1 MIPHDPTPIATSA
14 LTARPRQGPLGVV
27 RVAAANLS
35 FVDWFALLFHAAMT
49 VRVLLAPDSPEALV
63 ARRSFYAL
71 IGVTLTT
78 LVLVRGEVLPA
89 GKLRTFAYRLGLMAP
104 ISGSYFVLKYHL
116 PALEP
121 RLLDGTLLAL
131 DTAIFGVSPAVFL
144 DRFVTPARTEWFSF
158 FYYSYFLIL
167 ASYLTTSVF
176 GETNR
181 QRLAEIAVGG
191 AFVACVG
198 HFTYTLVPGMG
209 PHATLAFEHELVG
222 GVWWN
227 TVAEAVSASGAQLD
241 IFPSLHTAYP
251 TFFLLHAFRHRRV
264 WPFALAWPV
273 TAFFV
278 LNILVAT
285 VYLRWHWG
293 VDLLAGLVLAFA
305 AQRVA
310 IHVDRLQCAADG
322 PRKRLQPV
330 WEPLWRDRG
339 PEADRRID

>member
-1 MIPHDPTPIATSA
+1 MQPDPTPLASPA
-14 LTARPRQGPLGVV
+14 LPARSRPGPLGVV

-35 FVDWFALLFHAAMT
+35 FIDWFALLFHAAMT
-49 VRVLLAPDSPEALV
+49 ARVMVAPDSPEALI
-63 ARRSFYAL
+63 ARRAFYAL
-71 IGVTLTT
+71 IGVTLAT
-78 LVLVRGEVLPA
+78 LLLVRGELLPA
-89 GKLRTFAYRLGLMAP
+89 GRVRAFVYRLGLMAP

-116 PALEP
+116 PALQP

-144 DRFVTPARTEWFSF
+144 DRFVTPARTEWFAF
-158 FYYSYFLIL
+158 FYYSYFFIL
-167 ASYLTTSVF
+167 ASYLATSVF
-176 GETNR
+176 AETNR
-181 QRLAEIAVGG
+181 QRLAEISVGG
-191 AFVACVG
+191 ACVACVG
-198 HFTYTLVPGMG
+198 HFVYTLVPGMG
-209 PHATLAFEHELVG
+209 PHATLAFQNELVG

-251 TFFLLHAFRHRRV
+251 TFFLLHALRHRHA

-278 LNILVAT
+278 LNIVVAT

-293 VDLLAGLVLAFA
+293 VDLLAGLALAFT
-305 AQRVA
+305 AQRLA
-310 IHVDRLQCAADG
+310 IYVDRLQHGADG
-322 PRKRLQPV
+322 MNKRLQEA

-339 PEADRRID
+339 PDADRRID